1 MNIVITGTSKGIG
14 AEIVKILCKHKG
26 NRIVAISRSGDG
38 LRKLLQECHK
48 INSEAKILTAEFD
61 LSQYEFY
68 PFLFQKIEN
77 FFLHCDILINNA
89 GKLYNKSI
97 EKTEPQDFD
106 EIFNVNVKSVFFLSQ
121 LLLPIMTTG
130 THILNIGSI
139 GGIQGSKK
147 FAGLSAYSAS
157 KGAVGVLSEALA
169 EELKERGIR
178 VNCLALG
185 AVQTEMFEKA
195 FPGQKALQ
203 SPPQIAQ
210 FIVDFALN
218 GHKFINGKIIP
229 VSLSV
234 P

>member
-14 AEIVKILCKHKG
+14 VEIVKILCKHKG
-26 NRIVAISRSGDG
+26 NHIVAISRSGDG
-38 LRKLLQECHK
+38 LRRLVNECTK
-48 INSEAKILTAEFD
+48 INPDAKILPAEFD

-68 PFLFQKIEN
+68 PFLFQKIER

-97 EKTEPQDFD
+97 EKTDPQDFD
-106 EIFNVNVKSVFFLSQ
+106 DIFNINVKSVFFLSQ
-121 LLLPIMTTG
+121 LLLPIMSTG
-130 THILNIGSI
+130 AHILNIGSI

-157 KGAVGVLSEALA
+157 KGAVAVLSEALA

-210 FIVDFALN
+210 FVVDFALT
-218 GHKFINGKIIP
+218 GHKFMNGKIIP